1 MHRANARCTASGTR
15 ISQLMPGIAV
25 RRACAPGGVSAK
37 VQTDASPQPVN
48 LCKGGRANNMQR
60 PKKLCDQRLCR
71 KTRGQNREITERTTE
86 NRGSAPYIGSL
97 LPKGD
102 VVSTIRGRRSGAKV
116 SNSERDQAK
125 KPGAISARASCAVL
139 SGGLSNNSGVTR
151 QQT

>member
-1 MHRANARCTASGTR
+1 
-15 ISQLMPGIAV
+15 
-25 RRACAPGGVSAK
+25 
-37 VQTDASPQPVN
+37 
-48 LCKGGRANNMQR
+48 MQR

-125 KPGAISARASCAVL
+125 KPGAISARAFCAALDYDPLYANDVTAVYVR
-139 SGGLSNNSGVTR
+139 GVVIKIFKR
-151 QQT
+151 LHRSERGQTAAFAVAG